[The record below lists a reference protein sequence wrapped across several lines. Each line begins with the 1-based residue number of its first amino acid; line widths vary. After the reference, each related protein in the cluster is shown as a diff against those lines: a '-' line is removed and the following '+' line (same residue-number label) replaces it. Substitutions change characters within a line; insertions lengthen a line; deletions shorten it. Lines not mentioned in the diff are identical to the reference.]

1 MELHQTFFAKAWLIY
16 FDFVSSFLFENL
28 DPANPNVTSLFSVI
42 PSKGTLAP
50 QDRQTAVQVIFKS
63 TKEVTVK
70 DVPILKCQV
79 IEPNIA
85 EGGELIASIPVK
97 VSVKA
102 VFNK

>member
-1 MELHQTFFAKAWLIY
+1 MT
-16 FDFVSSFLFENL
+16 N
-28 DPANPNVTSLFSVI
+28 LFSVL

-63 TKEVTVK
+63 QKEVTVK
-70 DVPILKCQV
+70 DMPILKCQV
-79 IEPNIA
+79 IEPSIT
-85 EGGELIASIPVK
+85 ETGELIASIPVK

>member
-1 MELHQTFFAKAWLIY
+1 MKPTSFSYFVVYNIFFSI
-16 FDFVSSFLFENL
+16 SSFMFENT
-28 DPANPNVTSLFSVI
+28 DPSNPNVTNLFSVI

-70 DVPILKCQV
+70 DQPILKCQV
-79 IEPNIA
+79 IEPNIS
-85 EGGELIASIPVK
+85 EGGTLIATIPVK

>member
-1 MELHQTFFAKAWLIY
+1 
-16 FDFVSSFLFENL
+16 
-28 DPANPNVTSLFSVI
+28 VI
-42 PSKGTLAP
+42 PSKGVLAP

-63 TKEVTVK
+63 NKEVTVK
-70 DVPILKCQV
+70 DQPILKCQV

-85 EGGELIASIPVK
+85 EDGELIASIPVK